1 MRIEIAGIGLIGK
14 ERLAAL
20 DRLRKEE
27 FDVEITGIFDP
38 YSKEIQALSEE
49 YGVNVTG
56 SFEKMIEAKPDW
68 IFIATPHDTAV
79 ELTKKSLENNINV
92 LIEKPLGRNLKEAK
106 EIYEMSRSKDDV
118 WVGFNYRFFDGVN
131 ALLKDTLAG
140 KFGKLI
146 SINFVL
152 GHGSSPNIKDG
163 WKLDPEKAGGGCL
176 IDPGIHFIDL
186 ARIFTKGNLDIING
200 MLWNGFWKTGIEE
213 ECHLF
218 LNGEGC
224 IINMQISIVKWRST
238 FRIEVNGEEGYG
250 IVDGR
255 NRSYGKQT
263 YITGKRWGW
272 QNAKSQ
278 KDSELLICDSDGE
291 DVFYKETRALLF
303 PDNNDIIKPCNLIE
317 GLKNMELLEKSY
329 MRSKYVTK

>member
-1 MRIEIAGIGLIGK
+1 MRIGLAGVGLIGK

-20 DRLRKEE
+20 DRLKKEG

-38 YSKEIQALSEE
+38 YSKEIQALSEK
-49 YGVNVTG
+49 YGVNVIG
-56 SFEKMIEAKPDW
+56 SFEKMIEEKPDW

-79 ELTKKSLENNINV
+79 ELTKKSLENNIKV

-106 EIYEMSRSKDDV
+106 EIYDISKGKDDV

-131 ALLKDTLAG
+131 ALLKDTLEG

-146 SINFVL
+146 SINFIL
-152 GHGSSPNIKDG
+152 GHGSSPNITEG
-163 WKLDPEKAGGGCL
+163 WKLDPVKAGGGCL

-186 ARIFTKGNLDIING
+186 ARIFTNGNLNVVNG

-218 LNGEGC
+218 FKGETC
-224 IINMQISIVKWRST
+224 AINMQISIVKWRST
-238 FRIEVNGEEGYG
+238 FRIEVNGEDGYG

-278 KDSELLICDSDGE
+278 KDSEVLVCESDGE
-291 DVFYKETRALLF
+291 DVFYKETKALLF
-303 PDNNDIIKPCNLIE
+303 PVKDDIIKPCNLYE
-317 GLKNMELLEKSY
+317 GVANMELLEESY
-329 MRSKYVTK
+329 KNSKYVS